1 MAQMAS
7 DKSEIDIINQA
18 LAVLKS
24 SANVSTRYKAR
35 IDLFEERKER
45 AMQNIYRMG
54 VVGVTSSGKSTL
66 INSLLNE
73 DLLPSAVIPSSSQ
86 LVSCRRGDN
95 RCGVVYFEDR
105 KSQNLSSQLLTPQII
120 KKYGEEQSNPRNR
133 EKVKQ
138 IEILTP
144 LFPFDNDLV
153 LVDSPGLDAYGFEGH
168 EQLTLN
174 TMLPS
179 VDFCLFITTCK
190 TNSDS
195 KTKSVL
201 NTIAQYDKPVI
212 IIQNMIDSIKP
223 SLNIDGTIRK
233 TQHEVADEH
242 RKRVQK
248 IVDESKIQSKV
259 VILQYSAVWAR
270 DGQKRHDQNLLKKS
284 GLNDLVSI
292 IKETFCQLKPKA
304 ENKRL
309 IFLKKELGIM
319 ISEARK
325 DGSGS
330 SVPMGK
336 FEFEGVISDT
346 RKEFD
351 KHKDK
356 IEDYLETLVDAAA
369 AISSKHFISEYDI
382 KEAQQKCSHCTS
394 NISSVQTSVFSTIE
408 KLCNRLH
415 LTTTEVF
422 NEQCYFPTVSSVP
435 RMYHKTNEW
444 DERIKKKGFTSALKR
459 GWGWLTGNEDL
470 GYEVIHHKEKVVN
483 VQATKESI
491 CKYLRS
497 AYTLYS
503 SAISKW
509 VHNVDKAIER
519 LVVEIGKLKTEYENR
534 IEKALETKVY
544 LDVAD
549 RLESIVNSIS
559 IVHVPSVAVSSSNSN
574 KGHIIKKEIP
584 KLSYDLSKLAV
595 IVNDKIHRII
605 FEKTV
610 PRNGDSDNIIIGWDS
625 PCIQNFI
632 RRNVGK
638 DVSGTQNES
647 FTIGRQCYKVCYNL
661 STTETIH
668 RSTSVYCNVFVLISA
683 LQHGHAL
690 SQLANSQL
698 KKFIRKSDNLYIVVQ
713 DFQEIVNAQV
723 INEALSSLRLI
734 ESKLSFQSIP
744 TFLLMHNNPVYN
756 LAALETQQR
765 RKLGV
770 TIVQNDE
777 MTILNSLQK
786 SSFGFLCSSPLDS
799 KIIISIIKSL
809 K

>member
-1 MAQMAS
+1 MVT
-7 DKSEIDIINQA
+7 DKSEIDIINQT
-18 LAVLKS
+18 LAVLKD
-24 SANVSTRYKAR
+24 SAKVSTRYKAR

-45 AMQNIYRMG
+45 ALQNTYRMG
-54 VVGVTSSGKSTL
+54 VIGVTSSGKSTL

-86 LVSCRRGDN
+86 LVSCRRGDK

-105 KSQNLSSQLLTPQII
+105 KSQTLSSQRLTPQII
-120 KKYGEEQSNPRNR
+120 KKYGEEQSNPHNR

-138 IEILTP
+138 IEVFTP
-144 LFPFDNDLV
+144 LFPFDKDLV

-190 TNSDS
+190 TNSDG

-233 TQHEVADEH
+233 TQQEVADEH

-259 VILQYSAVWAR
+259 VILQYSALWAR
-270 DGQKRHDQNLLKKS
+270 DGQIRHDQNLLQKS
-284 GLNDLVSI
+284 GFNDLVSI
-292 IKETFCQLKPKA
+292 IKETFCQLKPKS

-309 IFLKKELGIM
+309 IFLKKELEIM
-319 ISEARK
+319 VSEARK
-325 DGSGS
+325 DGAGS

-346 RKEFD
+346 KRKFE
-351 KHKDK
+351 KHQDK
-356 IEDYLETLVDAAA
+356 IYDYLETLTDAAA
-369 AISSKHFISEYDI
+369 AFSSKRYVSEDDI
-382 KEAQQKCSHCTS
+382 KEAQKKCSLCTS
-394 NISSVQTSVFSTIE
+394 NISSVQASVFGTIE
-408 KLCNRLH
+408 KLCNRLY
-415 LTTTEVF
+415 LSTTDVF

-435 RMYHKTNEW
+435 TVHHTTNEW
-444 DERIKKKGFTSALKR
+444 DERIKKKGVINKVKR
-459 GWGWLTGNEDL
+459 GWGSLFGNDDL
-470 GYEVIHHKEKVVN
+470 GYDVIHHKEKVVN

-503 SAISKW
+503 SAISRW
-509 VHNVDKAIER
+509 VNNVDKAIER
-519 LVVEIGKLKTEYENR
+519 LETEIEKLKIEYTNR

-544 LDVAD
+544 LDVAN
-549 RLESIVNSIS
+549 RLESIVKSIY
-559 IVHVPSVAVSSSNSN
+559 IVDVPSVAVSSSNSN
-574 KGHIIKKEIP
+574 KGHLVKKEIP
-584 KLSYDLSKLAV
+584 KLAYDLSKLAFV
-595 IVNDKIHRII
+595 VNDKIHKII
-605 FEKTV
+605 FEKEV
-610 PRNGDSDNIIIGWDS
+610 PQNGNTDNIIIGWDS
-625 PCIQNFI
+625 LCIQNFI

-638 DVSGTQNES
+638 NVSGTQNES
-647 FTIGRQCYKVCYNL
+647 FTIGRRNYKVFYNL
-661 STTETIH
+661 STTDTIH
-668 RSTSVYCNVFVLISA
+668 RGASLYCNVFVLISA

-690 SQLANSQL
+690 SQLANSQI

-723 INEALSSLRLI
+723 VNEALTSLRII
-734 ESKLSFQSIP
+734 ESKLSFQSRP
-744 TFLLMHNNPVYN
+744 TYFIMHSNPVYN
-756 LAALETQQR
+756 LAALETQHR
-765 RKLGV
+765 KKLGA

-777 MTILNSLQK
+777 QSILNSLQK
-786 SSFGFLCSSPLDS
+786 SSFGFLCSSPLES
-799 KIIISIIKSL
+799 KQIISIIKSL